1 MVGETRML
9 NEALNCIRDM
19 SKGDTILMKLSS
31 VVREGWPMNKDNV
44 PFDLLPIFSIHRD
57 EIRITFF

>member
-1 MVGETRML
+1 
-9 NEALNCIRDM
+9 M